1 MTINSGWVGVM
12 KQENPAA
19 FTAVIPFKPNV
30 VYLDGMPLLMAGGHT
45 RKWSD
50 LVSFNFCMGI
60 QRFFRLGAKVVVLA
74 FDDYK
79 YVPVAK
85 SITQANR
92 SKHKAVFEFNERQHL
107 ETVMPLDY
115 NDRLSNRMYKRRV
128 IDLIVET
135 VADKLNL
142 RPEHTLII
150 DYVDCPVAF
159 KKDINNKI
167 VHEYLTDIPPQG
179 ECDIKFTRWGAI
191 YGDMVAHSVDGD
203 FIPIALMEHERQ
215 LRDNTSQKFKIA
227 LFRMQYNEPKPAA
240 SKKTGKRSAD
250 GCIKGYLVSGAGASG
265 GTVATTSTLPAA
277 AKKGRVMEY
286 VNIPMLYTVLRGAM
300 RQCSPSQ
307 SSSPHHELHFMRMFA
322 FLIGMTGTDFTR
334 NLPHLTPIKIW
345 DALAIRGVWPALIRA
360 YDVTKMELV
369 PSDACDMFVARLYCI
384 KFEKHAGGDTLEDVL
399 ASLQRSKLGDRVKGQ
414 LPSASRV
421 QNTIRNINWVFKYWE
436 CLQPVK
442 APVPTTMEER
452 ETGDVW
458 LYDHVYPDPVCAEY
472 GFKMATNRSNAVQWA
487 DA

>member
-1 MTINSGWVGVM
+1 
-12 KQENPAA
+12 
-19 FTAVIPFKPNV
+19 
-30 VYLDGMPLLMAGGHT
+30 
-45 RKWSD
+45 
-50 LVSFNFCMGI
+50 
-60 QRFFRLGAKVVVLA
+60 
-74 FDDYK
+74 
-79 YVPVAK
+79 
-85 SITQANR
+85 
-92 SKHKAVFEFNERQHL
+92 
-107 ETVMPLDY
+107 
-115 NDRLSNRMYKRRV
+115 
-128 IDLIVET
+128 
-135 VADKLNL
+135 
-142 RPEHTLII
+142 
-150 DYVDCPVAF
+150 
-159 KKDINNKI
+159 
-167 VHEYLTDIPPQG
+167 
-179 ECDIKFTRWGAI
+179 
-191 YGDMVAHSVDGD
+191 
-203 FIPIALMEHERQ
+203 
-215 LRDNTSQKFKIA
+215 
-227 LFRMQYNEPKPAA
+227 MQYNEPKPAA